1 MDDISLKRNFSYAF
15 AAQGV
20 ALAVGCITNLILPR
34 VLGAE
39 DFSWWQLF
47 TFYATYIPCL
57 ALGIN
62 DGVYLRYGGKDKSQL
77 DPAALRSQFWVGAAF
92 QLVLAAALGA
102 LLGLAVADPQRRAVL
117 LGALAYFWLYSCHN
131 HLGYLFQARGET
143 DVYSRSVIWSKGAY
157 LAGQCL
163 LLAAGTAGVAD
174 LMALYIGSAGLGFLY
189 LWARIRGEFRGA
201 GLRFALGAA
210 ECRRSAGAGISL
222 MVSNLCAMLVLGV
235 GRQVVDLRWGV
246 LAFGQISFSLTLI
259 NFGLTFLSQVSMV
272 LFPALRRVSGDQQAA
287 CCRRLEEGLYLLLPW
302 IYVLALPGRALL
314 EWWLPEYRQSLA
326 WLPLVLPICYF
337 DCKMNLL
344 GNTFLKVLN
353 RQTQLLKINLATIL
367 ASLALSAA
375 GAWVLDSMVWVVLG
389 MAASIALRSV
399 WAGRVLRRA
408 LHLPGRGYD
417 GRDLALAAVFLAA
430 SLALPWGWV
439 TALMAL
445 PAAGRALAFWV
456 KMKR

>member
-102 LLGLAVADPQRRAVL
+102 LMGLAVADPQRRAVL

-163 LLAAGTAGVAD
+163 LLGAGTAGVAD

-272 LFPALRRVSGDQQAA
+272 LFPALRRVSGDQQAVY
-287 CCRRLEEGLYLLLPW
+287 CRRLEEGLYLLLPW

-445 PAAGRALAFWV
+445 LAAGRALAFWV

>member
-163 LLAAGTAGVAD
+163 LLGAGTAGVAD

-439 TALMAL
+439 TALMTL
-445 PAAGRALAFWV
+445 MAAGRALAFWV

>member
-1 MDDISLKRNFSYAF
+1 MDELSLKRNFSYAF

-20 ALAVGCITNLILPR
+20 ALAVGCLTNLILPR

-57 ALGIN
+57 ALGLN
-62 DGVYLRYGGKDKSQL
+62 DGVYLRYGGRDKSQL
-77 DPAALRSQFWVGAAF
+77 DPAALRSQFWVGATF
-92 QLVLAAALGA
+92 QLVLAAAVGA
-102 LLGLAVADPQRRAVL
+102 VIGLAVAQPQRRAVL
-117 LGALAYFWLYSCHN
+117 LGALVYFWLYSCHN

-143 DVYSRSVIWSKGAY
+143 DVYSRSLIWSKGAY

-163 LLAAGTAGVAD
+163 LLGAGAAGVFD
-174 LMALYIGSAGLGFLY
+174 LMALYIGATGLGLVC
-189 LWARIRGEFRGA
+189 LWVKIRGEFRGA
-201 GLRFALGAA
+201 ELRFALGAA
-210 ECRRSAGAGISL
+210 ECRRSAAAGLSL
-222 MVSNLCAMLVLGV
+222 MLSNLCAMLVLGV

-246 LAFGQISFSLTLI
+246 LAFGQVSFSLTLI

-272 LFPALRRVSGDQQAA
+272 LFPALRRVPEDQQAVY
-287 CCRRLEEGLYLLLPW
+287 CRRLQDGLYLLLPW

-314 EWWLPEYRQSLA
+314 EWWLPEYREALA

-353 RQTQLLKINLATIL
+353 RQTQLLTINVCTIL
-367 ASLALSAA
+367 VSLALAAA
-375 GAWVLDSMVWVVLG
+375 GAWVLNSMTWVVLG
-389 MAASIALRSV
+389 MAGSIALRSL

-408 LHLPGRGYD
+408 LHLPGRGQD
-417 GRDLALAAVFLAA
+417 GRDLLLAAVFLAA
-430 SLALPWGWV
+430 SLLLPWGWV
-439 TALMAL
+439 MALMAL
-445 PAAGRALAFWV
+445 LAAGRAAAFRL
-456 KMKR
+456 KRKQ

>member
-102 LLGLAVADPQRRAVL
+102 LMGLAVTQPQRRAVL

-163 LLAAGTAGVAD
+163 LLGAGTTGVAD

-272 LFPALRRVSGDQQAA
+272 LFPALRRVSGDQQAVY
-287 CCRRLEEGLYLLLPW
+287 CRRLEEGLYLLLPW

-445 PAAGRALAFWV
+445 LAAGRALAFWV

>member
-102 LLGLAVADPQRRAVL
+102 LLGLAVAAPQRRAVL

-246 LAFGQISFSLTLI
+246 LAFGQVSFSLTLI

-272 LFPALRRVSGDQQAA
+272 LFPALRRVPEDQQAVY
-287 CCRRLEEGLYLLLPW
+287 CRRLEDGLYLLLPW

-445 PAAGRALAFWV
+445 MAAGRALAFWV

>member
-102 LLGLAVADPQRRAVL
+102 LMGLAVADLQRRAVL

-174 LMALYIGSAGLGFLY
+174 LMALYIGSAGLGFLC

-272 LFPALRRVSGDQQAA
+272 LFPALRRVSGDQQAVY
-287 CCRRLEEGLYLLLPW
+287 CRRLEEGLYLLLPW

-445 PAAGRALAFWV
+445 MAAGRALAFWV

>member
-102 LLGLAVADPQRRAVL
+102 LMGLAVTQPQRRAVL

-174 LMALYIGSAGLGFLY
+174 LMALYIGSAGLGFLC

-272 LFPALRRVSGDQQAA
+272 LFPALRRVSGDQQAVY
-287 CCRRLEEGLYLLLPW
+287 CRRLEEGLYLLLPW

-445 PAAGRALAFWV
+445 MAAGRALAFWV

>member
-102 LLGLAVADPQRRAVL
+102 LMGLAVADLQRRAVL

-163 LLAAGTAGVAD
+163 LLTAGTAGVAD

-210 ECRRSAGAGISL
+210 ECRRSAGAGICL

-272 LFPALRRVSGDQQAA
+272 LFPALRRVSGDQQAVY
-287 CCRRLEEGLYLLLPW
+287 CRRLEEGLYLLLPW

-337 DCKMNLL
+337 DCKMNLM

-389 MAASIALRSV
+389 MAASITLRSV
-399 WAGRVLRRA
+399 WASRVLRRA

-445 PAAGRALAFWV
+445 MAAGRALAFWV

>member
-445 PAAGRALAFWV
+445 MAAGRALAFWV

>member
-102 LLGLAVADPQRRAVL
+102 LMGLAVTQPQRRAVL
-117 LGALAYFWLYSCHN
+117 RGALAYFWLYSCHN

-259 NFGLTFLSQVSMV
+259 NFSLTFLSQVSMV

-445 PAAGRALAFWV
+445 MAAGRALAFWV

>member
-1 MDDISLKRNFSYAF
+1 
-15 AAQGV
+15 
-20 ALAVGCITNLILPR
+20 
-34 VLGAE
+34 
-39 DFSWWQLF
+39 
-47 TFYATYIPCL
+47 
-57 ALGIN
+57 
-62 DGVYLRYGGKDKSQL
+62 
-77 DPAALRSQFWVGAAF
+77 
-92 QLVLAAALGA
+92 
-102 LLGLAVADPQRRAVL
+102 
-117 LGALAYFWLYSCHN
+117 
-131 HLGYLFQARGET
+131 
-143 DVYSRSVIWSKGAY
+143 
-157 LAGQCL
+157 
-163 LLAAGTAGVAD
+163 
-174 LMALYIGSAGLGFLY
+174 
-189 LWARIRGEFRGA
+189 
-201 GLRFALGAA
+201 
-210 ECRRSAGAGISL
+210 
-222 MVSNLCAMLVLGV
+222 MLVLGV

-439 TALMAL
+439 TALMTL
-445 PAAGRALAFWV
+445 MAAGRALAFWV

>member
-102 LLGLAVADPQRRAVL
+102 LMGLAVTDLQRRAVL

-272 LFPALRRVSGDQQAA
+272 LFPALRRVSGDQQAVY
-287 CCRRLEEGLYLLLPW
+287 CRRLEEGLYLLLPW

-445 PAAGRALAFWV
+445 MAVGRALAFWV

>member
-272 LFPALRRVSGDQQAA
+272 LFPALRRVSGDQQAVY
-287 CCRRLEEGLYLLLPW
+287 CRRLEEGLYLLLPW

-314 EWWLPEYRQSLA
+314 EGWLPEYRQSLA

-445 PAAGRALAFWV
+445 MAAGRALAFWV

>member
-439 TALMAL
+439 TALMTL
-445 PAAGRALAFWV
+445 MAAGRALAFWV

>member
-272 LFPALRRVSGDQQAA
+272 LFPALRRVPADQQAVY
-287 CCRRLEEGLYLLLPW
+287 CRRLEEGLYLLLPW

-445 PAAGRALAFWV
+445 MAAGRALAFWV

>member
-272 LFPALRRVSGDQQAA
+272 LFPALRRVSGDQQAVY
-287 CCRRLEEGLYLLLPW
+287 CRRLEEGLYLLLPW

-439 TALMAL
+439 TALMTL
-445 PAAGRALAFWV
+445 MAAGRALAFWV

>member
-102 LLGLAVADPQRRAVL
+102 LMGLAVTDLQRRAVL

-246 LAFGQISFSLTLI
+246 LAFGQVSFSLTLI

-272 LFPALRRVSGDQQAA
+272 LFPALRRVPEDQQAVY
-287 CCRRLEEGLYLLLPW
+287 CRRLEDGLYLLLPW

-445 PAAGRALAFWV
+445 MAAGRALAFWV

>member
-1 MDDISLKRNFSYAF
+1 MDDLSLKRNFSYAF

-20 ALAVGCITNLILPR
+20 ALAVGCLTNLILPR

-62 DGVYLRYGGKDKSQL
+62 DGVYLRYGGKDKTQL

-102 LLGLAVADPQRRAVL
+102 LIGLAVTQPQRRAVL

-163 LLAAGTAGVAD
+163 LLGAGAAGVFD
-174 LMALYIGSAGLGFLY
+174 LMALYIGAAGLGFLY
-189 LWARIRGEFRGA
+189 LWAKIRPEFRGA
-201 GLRFALGAA
+201 GMRLSLGAA
-210 ECRRSAGAGISL
+210 ECRRSAGAGMSL
-222 MVSNLCAMLVLGV
+222 MLSNLCAMLVLGV

-272 LFPALRRVSGDQQAA
+272 LFPALRRVPADQQAVY
-287 CCRRLEEGLYLLLPW
+287 CRRLEEGLYLLLPW

-314 EWWLPEYRQSLA
+314 GWWLPEYRQSLD

-353 RQTQLLKINLATIL
+353 RQTQLLKINLCTIL
-367 ASLALSAA
+367 VSLALAAA
-375 GAWVLDSMVWVVLG
+375 GAWVVNSMVWVVLG

-399 WAGRVLRRA
+399 WAGRLLRRA
-408 LHLPGRGYD
+408 LDLPGGGYE

-430 SLALPWGWV
+430 SLLLPWGWV

-445 PAAGRALAFWV
+445 LAAGRALGFLA
-456 KMKR
+456 KMKQ

>member
-102 LLGLAVADPQRRAVL
+102 LLGLAVTDLQRRAVL

-174 LMALYIGSAGLGFLY
+174 LMALYIGSAGMGFLY

-272 LFPALRRVSGDQQAA
+272 LFPALRRVSGDQQAVY
-287 CCRRLEEGLYLLLPW
+287 CRRLEEGLYLLLPW

-353 RQTQLLKINLATIL
+353 RQTQLLKINLCTIL
-367 ASLALSAA
+367 VSLALAAA
-375 GAWVLDSMVWVVLG
+375 GAWVVNSMVWVVLG

-445 PAAGRALAFWV
+445 MAAGRALAFWV

>member
-102 LLGLAVADPQRRAVL
+102 LLGLAVADLQRRAVL

-272 LFPALRRVSGDQQAA
+272 LFPALRRVSGDQQAVY
-287 CCRRLEEGLYLLLPW
+287 CRRLEEGLYLLLPW

-445 PAAGRALAFWV
+445 MAAGRALAFWV

>member
-1 MDDISLKRNFSYAF
+1 MDELSLKRNFSYAF

-20 ALAVGCITNLILPR
+20 ALAVGCLTNLILPR

-57 ALGIN
+57 ALGLN
-62 DGVYLRYGGKDKSQL
+62 DGVYLRYGGRDKSQL

-92 QLVLAAALGA
+92 QLVLAAA
-102 LLGLAVADPQRRAVL
+102 V
-117 LGALAYFWLYSCHN
+117 
-131 HLGYLFQARGET
+131 QARGET
-143 DVYSRSVIWSKGAY
+143 DVYSRSLIWSKGAY

-163 LLAAGTAGVAD
+163 LLGVGAAGVFD
-174 LMALYIGSAGLGFLY
+174 LMALYIGATGLGLVC
-189 LWARIRGEFRGA
+189 LWVKIRDEFRGA
-201 GLRFALGAA
+201 ELRFALGAA
-210 ECRRSAGAGISL
+210 ECRRSAAAGLSL
-222 MVSNLCAMLVLGV
+222 MLSNLCAMLVLGV

-246 LAFGQISFSLTLI
+246 LAFGQVSFSLTLI

-272 LFPALRRVSGDQQAA
+272 LFPALRRVPEDQQAVY
-287 CCRRLEEGLYLLLPW
+287 CRRLEDGLYLLLPW

-314 EWWLPEYRQSLA
+314 EWWLPEYREALA

-353 RQTQLLKINLATIL
+353 RQTQLLTINVCTIL
-367 ASLALSAA
+367 VSLALAAA
-375 GAWVLDSMVWVVLG
+375 GAWVLNSMTWVVLG
-389 MAASIALRSV
+389 MAGSIALRSL

-408 LHLPGRGYD
+408 LHLPGRGQD
-417 GRDLALAAVFLAA
+417 GQDLLLAAVFLAA
-430 SLALPWGWV
+430 SLLLPWGWV
-439 TALMAL
+439 MALMAL
-445 PAAGRALAFWV
+445 LAAGRAAAFRL
-456 KMKR
+456 KRKQ

>member
-272 LFPALRRVSGDQQAA
+272 LFPALRRVSGDQQAVY
-287 CCRRLEEGLYLLLPW
+287 CRRLEEGLYLLLPW

-445 PAAGRALAFWV
+445 MAAGRALAFWV